1 MEEYENKNNDEYTNE
16 PIDNGEQTFQ
26 GKHDPAAEAKGK
38 IIFFVVVVAI
48 MIVLKYVFK
57 F

>member
-1 MEEYENKNNDEYTNE
+1 MEDYENKNSNEYTNE
-16 PIDNGEQTFQ
+16 SVDNGEQTFQ
-26 GKHDPAAEAKGK
+26 GKHDPAAEAKSK
-38 IIFFVVVVAI
+38 IIFFVAVVVI

>member
-16 PIDNGEQTFQ
+16 PINNGEQTFQ